1 LKVQPPENAWPHQKV
16 EIVVLL
22 GERVLFAGTQ
32 KSLGDEGVSWAEIHG
47 KGFVEAHSE
56 GRCPR

>member
-1 LKVQPPENAWPHQKV
+1 M
-16 EIVVLL
+16 LL